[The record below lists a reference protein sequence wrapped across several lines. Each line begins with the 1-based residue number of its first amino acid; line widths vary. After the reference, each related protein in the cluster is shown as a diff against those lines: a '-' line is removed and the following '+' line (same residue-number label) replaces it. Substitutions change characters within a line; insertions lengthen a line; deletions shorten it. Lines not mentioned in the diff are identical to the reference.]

1 MRALIAGA
9 SVGDD
14 VLDGDPTTRALEE
27 RVADVLGHEAALFFP
42 TGTQANQVAIGLH
55 APPGTEVVLE
65 AQAHIVHL
73 EKGGTSA
80 LWGVQLCPVATQDGI
95 LGVREVEAAF
105 RAPSVHLT
113 HTSLVVVE
121 NSNNAGGGVV
131 MDARAFGT
139 VADFTDAN
147 GIPLHLDGARLWNA
161 AAALSVEP
169 REVASR
175 ATTVMVSFSK
185 GLGCP
190 VGSCLAGPLRLMD
203 EAIALRRRLGGG
215 MRQSGVLSAA
225 CLYAL
230 DHNLQRLEQDHANA
244 RMLAS
249 RLEDCPELAVT
260 SPTTNIV
267 MLDLHEATAVDA
279 QRMLREAGV
288 LLSVFGPKRLRA
300 VTHMGITPA
309 MIDEASEA
317 IRGALRRRRSIEAVT

>member
-14 VLDGDPTTRALEE
+14 VLDGDPTTRALEQ
-27 RVADVLGHEAALFFP
+27 RVAEVLGHEAALFFP

-55 APPGTEVVLE
+55 SAPGTEIVLE
-65 AQAHIVHL
+65 TGAHIVHL
-73 EKGGTSA
+73 EKGGASA
-80 LWGVQLCPVATQDGI
+80 LWGVQLCPVATKDGI

-105 RAPSVHLT
+105 RRRSVHLP
-113 HTSLVVVE
+113 HTSLVVIE
-121 NSNNAGGGVV
+121 NSNNAAGGVV
-131 MDARAFGT
+131 MDGSAFGAI
-139 VADFTDAN
+139 VDFAEAN
-147 GIPLHLDGARLWNA
+147 GLPVHLDGARLWNA
-161 AAALSVEP
+161 AVALSVEP
-169 REVASR
+169 RELASR

-190 VGSCLAGPLRLMD
+190 VGSCLAGPSRLMD

-215 MRQSGVLSAA
+215 MRQSGILSAA

-230 DHNLQRLEQDHANA
+230 DRNLDRLEQDHANA
-244 RMLAS
+244 QMLAS
-249 RLEDCPELAVT
+249 RLEDCPGLAVT

-267 MLDLHEATAVDA
+267 MLDLHQDMAAEA
-279 QRMLREAGV
+279 QRMLRDAGV

-309 MIDEASEA
+309 MIEEASEA
-317 IRGALRRRRSIEAVT
+317 ICGALRRRRSIEGVT